1 MCLKV
6 LKNTFTHTGKIV
18 QTHWFSLKEN
28 SKEKFFFEDVRAGYR
43 VDVANVLGSISVMLP
58 ILF

>member
-28 SKEKFFFEDVRAGYR
+28 SKEKFFFEDVRAVR
-43 VDVANVLGSISVMLP
+43 IE
-58 ILF
+58 